1 LSRPQVRSIIA
12 CGGKRSNF
20 AWLSADRVVLG
31 DVEVGGRGGS
41 FSATLDRMLLQVRV
55 IKTLL
60 GDATRIFFVR
70 LNLRDLVASSGAVA
84 SSEAS
89 GASEAAD
96 TLLNLAYSQCI
107 ARFIDVDVS
116 KFEAGVPCVKF
127 FNFDA
132 AYMLQLE
139 ARSDVCMVD

>member
-70 LNLRDLVASSGAVA
+70 LNLRDVVASSGA
-84 SSEAS
+84 SEAS
-89 GASEAAD
+89 GAAD